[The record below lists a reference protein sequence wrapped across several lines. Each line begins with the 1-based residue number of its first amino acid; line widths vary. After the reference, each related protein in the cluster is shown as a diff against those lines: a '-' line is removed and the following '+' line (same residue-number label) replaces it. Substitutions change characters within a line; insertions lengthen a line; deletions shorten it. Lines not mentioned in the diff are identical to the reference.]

1 MGVVLYEL
9 LTLEPLFYEDATEL
23 LIDEVTWRPLPDIRE
38 TLPNIPQAIEDILN
52 SALARDPAKRP
63 TAAAMGRALDMWCAA
78 QAVVATPDKLQ
89 EHLAL
94 IFPSTYS
101 PPSVADDEKTRFSN
115 FRFGLKRGG
124 ERESW
129 ISRTWRKM
137 LG

>member
-1 MGVVLYEL
+1 M

-38 TLPNIPQAIEDILN
+38 TLPDIPPAIEAILN

-63 TAAAMGRALDMWCAA
+63 TAAKMGRALDDWCAA
-78 QAVVATPDKLQ
+78 QSVVATPDKLQ

-94 IFPSTYS
+94 IFPASYS
-101 PPSVADDEKTRFSN
+101 PPTVANDEKTRFSN

-124 ERESW
+124 ERENW
-129 ISRTWRKM
+129 FSRTWRRM